1 MRIYKFPAKPLSAI
15 EFQPIDLDYI
25 VSIGPVTS
33 STFHRHNMYGESF
46 CSFTIYIKVGQ
57 PIPIEYMSSSYSEC
71 PSYVVEALTKE
82 REKLIEAWKE
92 KETYN
97 ATT

>member
-57 PIPIEYMSSSYSEC
+57 PITIEYLSGSFSEC
-71 PSYVVEALTKE
+71 PNYLVENLSKE
-82 REKLIEAWKE
+82 REKLINAWE
-92 KETYN
+92 WNGNYN